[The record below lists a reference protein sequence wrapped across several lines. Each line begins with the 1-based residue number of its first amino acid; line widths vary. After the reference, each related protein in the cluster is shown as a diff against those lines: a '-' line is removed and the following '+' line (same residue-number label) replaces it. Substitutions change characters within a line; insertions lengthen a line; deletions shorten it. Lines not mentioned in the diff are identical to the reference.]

1 MLTAQGRNGWAQIE
15 HSEGGRAQFV
25 PNTTTNPNQSE
36 PTAAN
41 VSVAAKG
48 NPLVTGPPDTSS
60 KLVLRQTLLGRS
72 TSRLRETGHGGG
84 LVPVSVSVAFV
95 RLRSPTL
102 RSDPVMPADREHART
117 TGKPGCG
124 RQPNAP
130 LLALLVN
137 SGLRRGEAL
146 ALHWSDIDLDA
157 KLLGVRGT
165 LARVDAELVVTET
178 KTAKSRRVVPLSPTA
193 ENVLHDVRTRQKVE
207 RRWLARCSSRPVR
220 LHNRTG
226 EPCDPRNALRALKAA
241 ATRAKLFRRLGCI
254 RCGTPLPRS
263 CCRPACRSRWSLR
276 SSVTRASRSLETSMA
291 TSRLTCLVTH

>member
-1 MLTAQGRNGWAQIE
+1 
-15 HSEGGRAQFV
+15 
-25 PNTTTNPNQSE
+25 
-36 PTAAN
+36 
-41 VSVAAKG
+41 
-48 NPLVTGPPDTSS
+48 
-60 KLVLRQTLLGRS
+60 
-72 TSRLRETGHGGG
+72 
-84 LVPVSVSVAFV
+84 
-95 RLRSPTL
+95 
-102 RSDPVMPADREHART
+102 MPADREHART

-193 ENVLHDVRTRQKVE
+193 ENVLHDVRTRQKAE

-276 SSVTRASRSLETSMA
+276 SSVTPASRSLETSTA